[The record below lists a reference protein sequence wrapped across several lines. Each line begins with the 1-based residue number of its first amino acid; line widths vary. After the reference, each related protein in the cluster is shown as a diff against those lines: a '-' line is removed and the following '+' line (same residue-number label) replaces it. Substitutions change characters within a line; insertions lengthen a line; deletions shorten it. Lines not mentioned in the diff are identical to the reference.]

1 MAGSAMFV
9 NDEKK
14 AIIRNWHLKFLQKIS
29 VPHEDATV
37 DTTFGKT
44 HALIAG
50 PPDAPPLVLLHGAL
64 ASSAHVLP
72 EVAPLLATRRVYAID
87 GIGQSAMS
95 QDRRIELKDDSYG
108 RWLVEATAALGL
120 EEYDLYGVSWGG
132 FVALRSTIAAPQRV
146 KHLVLLVP
154 AGWVGNSFWAGMRDG
169 GWPLLKYKVL
179 PSPKHFEQVLKSQF
193 TTLDAGWSAYFND
206 ALQSYRLDMR
216 VPPIVKEEEV
226 SVVKCPT
233 LVFAAE
239 KDASFPGK
247 ALLARVKKLLPHAEV
262 ELLEGARHCPQLT
275 PEFRTYM
282 AQRIEKFLTVN

>member
-1 MAGSAMFV
+1 MSGSAMFV
-9 NDEKK
+9 SDEKK
-14 AIIRNWHLKFLQKIS
+14 AVIRDWYLKFLQKIS
-29 VPHEDATV
+29 VPYEEATV

-72 EVAPLLATRRVYAID
+72 EIAPLLATRRVYAID
-87 GIGQSAMS
+87 VIGQSVMS
-95 QDRRIELKDDSYG
+95 QDRRIELKDNSYG

-169 GWPLLKYKVL
+169 GWPLLK
-179 PSPKHFEQVLKSQF
+179 
-193 TTLDAGWSAYFND
+193 
-206 ALQSYRLDMR
+206 
-216 VPPIVKEEEV
+216 
-226 SVVKCPT
+226 
-233 LVFAAE
+233 
-239 KDASFPGK
+239 
-247 ALLARVKKLLPHAEV
+247 
-262 ELLEGARHCPQLT
+262 
-275 PEFRTYM
+275 
-282 AQRIEKFLTVN
+282 